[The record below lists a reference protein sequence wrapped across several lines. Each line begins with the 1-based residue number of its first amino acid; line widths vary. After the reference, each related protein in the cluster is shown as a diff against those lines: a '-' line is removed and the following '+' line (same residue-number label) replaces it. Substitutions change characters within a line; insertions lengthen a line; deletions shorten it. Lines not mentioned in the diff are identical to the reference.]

1 MEITILVIMPMAVVT
16 VLPLVIA
23 VIRGSERKRK
33 GNRDRKQSKR
43 LRAITSCLFTELE
56 HFFQG
61 SNDT

>member
-43 LRAITSCLFTELE
+43 LRAITSRLFTELE

-61 SNDT
+61 SSNT

>member
-23 VIRGSERKRK
+23 VIRESERKRK

-43 LRAITSCLFTELE
+43 LRAITSRLFTELE